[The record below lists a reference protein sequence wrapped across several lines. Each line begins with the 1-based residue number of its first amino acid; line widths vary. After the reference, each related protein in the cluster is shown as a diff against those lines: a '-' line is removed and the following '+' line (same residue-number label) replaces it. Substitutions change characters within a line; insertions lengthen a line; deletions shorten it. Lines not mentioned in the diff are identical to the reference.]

1 MKGTMLWF
9 RLLAL
14 ILLIF
19 FITAAFK
26 KSLAQERVFTIG
38 VVPQFTP
45 VEIYERWGP
54 LVKELENRTGL
65 KFELKTYKS
74 IPEFEKAFLKGEP
87 DFVFMNP
94 YHQVMAYKAQKYIPL
109 VRDKTPLTG
118 ILVVRRDS
126 PVKEVKDLDGK
137 VIAFPAPNAFAASLY
152 MRALLTEKFKISF
165 IPEYVKTHDN
175 VYRHVILGK
184 AQAGGGVNNTF
195 LRQPEEVKRELRILY
210 ETPPTAPHPFSVHP
224 RVPKEVRD
232 KVKRAI
238 LDMANEP
245 SMKALLDRVQM
256 PNPVPADYARDYKPL
271 EKLNL
276 EKYVVLE

>member
-1 MKGTMLWF
+1 MLWF

-19 FITAAFK
+19 FITAAFE

-54 LVKELENRTGL
+54 LVKELENRTSL

-74 IPEFEKAFLKGEP
+74 IPEFEKAFLKGEL

-109 VRDKTPLTG
+109 LRDKTPLTG

-152 MRALLTEKFKISF
+152 MRALLTENFKISF
-165 IPEYVKTHDN
+165 TPEYVKTHDN
-175 VYRHVILGK
+175 VYRQVILGK

-195 LRQPEEVKRELRILY
+195 LRQPEEVKRELRVLY
-210 ETPPTAPHPFSVHP
+210 ETPSAAPHPLSVHP

-232 KVKRAI
+232 KVKKAI

-256 PNPVPADYARDYKPL
+256 PNPVPADYALDYKPL

>member
-1 MKGTMLWF
+1 MVGTMLWL

-74 IPEFEKAFLKGEP
+74 IPEFEKAFLKGEL

-109 VRDKTPLTG
+109 VRDKTPLIG

-152 MRALLTEKFKISF
+152 MRALLAEKFKIRF

-175 VYRHVILGK
+175 VYRQVILSK

-210 ETPPTAPHPFSVHP
+210 ETPSAAPHPLSVHP

-232 KVKRAI
+232 KVKEAI

>member
-1 MKGTMLWF
+1 MLWL

-14 ILLIF
+14 ILLTC
-19 FITAAFK
+19 FITASFK

-74 IPEFEKAFLKGEP
+74 IPEFEKAFLKGEL

-152 MRALLTEKFKISF
+152 MRAILTEKFKIKF
-165 IPEYVKTHDN
+165 TQEYVKTHDN
-175 VYRHVILGK
+175 VL
-184 AQAGGGVNNTF
+184 
-195 LRQPEEVKRELRILY
+195 
-210 ETPPTAPHPFSVHP
+210 
-224 RVPKEVRD
+224 
-232 KVKRAI
+232 
-238 LDMANEP
+238 
-245 SMKALLDRVQM
+245 
-256 PNPVPADYARDYKPL
+256 
-271 EKLNL
+271 
-276 EKYVVLE
+276 

>member
-1 MKGTMLWF
+1 MVGTMLWL

-14 ILLIF
+14 ILLTC
-19 FITAAFK
+19 FITASFK

-74 IPEFEKAFLKGEP
+74 IPEFEKAFLKGEL

-152 MRALLTEKFKISF
+152 MRAILTEKFKIKF
-165 IPEYVKTHDN
+165 TQEYVKTHDN
-175 VYRHVILGK
+175 VYRQVILGK
-184 AQAGGGVNNTF
+184 AQAGGGVNNTL

-210 ETPPTAPHPFSVHP
+210 ETPSAAPHPLSVHP
-224 RVPKEVRD
+224 RVPKEVKD
-232 KVKRAI
+232 KVKTAI

-245 SMKALLDRVQM
+245 SMKDLLDRVQM

-276 EKYVVLE
+276 EKYVVRE

>member
-1 MKGTMLWF
+1 MVGTMLWF

-152 MRALLTEKFKISF
+152 MRALLAEKFKIRF

-210 ETPPTAPHPFSVHP
+210 ETPSTAPHPFSVHP

>member
-1 MKGTMLWF
+1 MVGTMLRF

-45 VEIYERWGP
+45 VEIFERWGP

-152 MRALLTEKFKISF
+152 MRALLAEKFKIKF
-165 IPEYVKTHDN
+165 TPEYVKTHDN
-175 VYRHVILGK
+175 VYRQVILGK

-210 ETPPTAPHPFSVHP
+210 ETPSAAPHPFSVHP
-224 RVPKEVRD
+224 RVPKEVID
-232 KVKRAI
+232 KVKKAI

>member
-1 MKGTMLWF
+1 MVGTMLWL

-74 IPEFEKAFLKGEP
+74 IPEFEKAFLKGEL

-152 MRALLTEKFKISF
+152 MRALLTENFKISF
-165 IPEYVKTHDN
+165 TPEYVKTHDN
-175 VYRHVILGK
+175 VYRQVILGK

-210 ETPPTAPHPFSVHP
+210 ETPSAAPHPLSVHP

-232 KVKRAI
+232 KVKKVI

-271 EKLNL
+271 EKLNI

>member
-1 MKGTMLWF
+1 MVGTMLWF

-19 FITAAFK
+19 FITTSFK

-152 MRALLTEKFKISF
+152 MRALLAEKFKIKF

-175 VYRHVILGK
+175 VYRQVILGK

-210 ETPPTAPHPFSVHP
+210 ETPSTAPHPFSVHP

-232 KVKRAI
+232 KVKKAI

>member
-1 MKGTMLWF
+1 VGTMLWF

-19 FITAAFK
+19 FITAAFE

-54 LVKELENRTGL
+54 LVKELENRTSL

-74 IPEFEKAFLKGEP
+74 IPEFEKAFLKGEL

-109 VRDKTPLTG
+109 LRDKTPLTG

-152 MRALLTEKFKISF
+152 MRALLTENFKISF
-165 IPEYVKTHDN
+165 TPEYVKTHDN
-175 VYRHVILGK
+175 VYRQVILGK

-195 LRQPEEVKRELRILY
+195 LRQPEEVKRELRVLY
-210 ETPPTAPHPFSVHP
+210 ETPSAAPHPLSVHP

-232 KVKRAI
+232 KVKKAI

-256 PNPVPADYARDYKPL
+256 PNPVPADYALDYKPL

>member
-1 MKGTMLWF
+1 MVGTMLRF

-152 MRALLTEKFKISF
+152 MRALLAENFKIRF

-175 VYRHVILGK
+175 VYRQVILGK

-195 LRQPEEVKRELRILY
+195 LRQPEEIKRGLRILY
-210 ETPPTAPHPFSVHP
+210 ETPPSAPHPFSVHP

-232 KVKRAI
+232 KVKKAI

>member
-1 MKGTMLWF
+1 MVGTMLRF

-19 FITAAFK
+19 FITASFK

-54 LVKELENRTGL
+54 LVKELENRTSL

-74 IPEFEKAFLKGEP
+74 IPEFEKAFLKGEL

-152 MRALLTEKFKISF
+152 MRALLTENFKISF
-165 IPEYVKTHDN
+165 TPEYVKTHDN
-175 VYRHVILGK
+175 VYRQVILGK

-195 LRQPEEVKRELRILY
+195 LRQPEEVKRELRVLY
-210 ETPPTAPHPFSVHP
+210 ETPPSAPHPFSVHP

-232 KVKRAI
+232 KVKKAI

>member
-1 MKGTMLWF
+1 MVGAMLWF

-152 MRALLTEKFKISF
+152 MRAILTEKFKISF

-210 ETPPTAPHPFSVHP
+210 ETPPTAPHPFSAHP

-245 SMKALLDRVQM
+245 NMKALLDKVQM

>member
-1 MKGTMLWF
+1 MVGTMLWF

-19 FITAAFK
+19 FITASFK

-54 LVKELENRTGL
+54 LVKELENRTSL

-74 IPEFEKAFLKGEP
+74 IPEFEKAFLKGEL

-109 VRDKTPLTG
+109 LRDKTPLTG

-152 MRALLTEKFKISF
+152 MRALLTENFKISF
-165 IPEYVKTHDN
+165 TPEYVKTHDN
-175 VYRHVILGK
+175 VYRQVILGK

-195 LRQPEEVKRELRILY
+195 LRQPEEVKRELRVLY
-210 ETPPTAPHPFSVHP
+210 ETPSAAPHPLSVHP

-232 KVKRAI
+232 KVKKAI

-256 PNPVPADYARDYKPL
+256 PNPVPADYALDYKPL

-276 EKYVVLE
+276 EKYVVVE

>member
-1 MKGTMLWF
+1 MVGTMLWF

-19 FITAAFK
+19 FITAAFE

-54 LVKELENRTGL
+54 LVKELENRTSL

-74 IPEFEKAFLKGEP
+74 IPEFEKAFLKGEL

-109 VRDKTPLTG
+109 LRDKTPLTG

-152 MRALLTEKFKISF
+152 MRALLTENFKISF
-165 IPEYVKTHDN
+165 TPEYVKTHDN
-175 VYRHVILGK
+175 VYRQVILGK

-195 LRQPEEVKRELRILY
+195 LRQPEEVKRELRVLY
-210 ETPPTAPHPFSVHP
+210 ETPSAAPHPLSVHP

-232 KVKRAI
+232 KVKKAI

-256 PNPVPADYARDYKPL
+256 PNPVPADYALDYKPL

>member
-1 MKGTMLWF
+1 MVGTMFWF
-9 RLLAL
+9 RFLPL

-54 LVKELENRTGL
+54 LIKELENRTGL

-126 PVKEVKDLDGK
+126 PIKEVKDLDGK

-152 MRALLTEKFKISF
+152 IRALLTEKFKIRF
-165 IPEYVKTHDN
+165 IPDYVKTHDN
-175 VYRHVILGK
+175 VYRQVILGK

-210 ETPPTAPHPFSVHP
+210 ETPSAAPHPFSAHP
-224 RVPKEVRD
+224 RVPKEVKD

-245 SMKALLDRVQM
+245 NMKALLDRVQM

>member
-1 MKGTMLWF
+1 MVGTMLWF

-19 FITAAFK
+19 FITAAFE
-26 KSLAQERVFTIG
+26 KSLPQERVFTIG

-54 LVKELENRTGL
+54 LVKELENRTSL

-74 IPEFEKAFLKGEP
+74 IPEFEKAFLKGEL

-109 VRDKTPLTG
+109 LRDKTPLTG

-152 MRALLTEKFKISF
+152 MRALLTENFKISF
-165 IPEYVKTHDN
+165 TPEYVKTHDN
-175 VYRHVILGK
+175 VYRQVILGK

-195 LRQPEEVKRELRILY
+195 LRQPEEVKRELRVLY
-210 ETPPTAPHPFSVHP
+210 ETPSAAPHPLSVHP

-232 KVKRAI
+232 KVKKAI

-256 PNPVPADYARDYKPL
+256 PNPVPADYALDYKPL